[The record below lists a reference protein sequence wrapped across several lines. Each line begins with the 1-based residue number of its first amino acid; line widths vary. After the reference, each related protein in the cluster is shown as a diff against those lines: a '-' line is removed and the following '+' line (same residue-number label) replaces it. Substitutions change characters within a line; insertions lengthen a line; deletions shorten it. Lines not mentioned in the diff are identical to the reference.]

1 MTFSS
6 ISFRAVV
13 DEPRLPSE
21 VASEAFPVSPSTL
34 AILEQFFGER
44 PFLVSIAVFDVRGAA
59 IGPQAANVPASLAT
73 VFFPQ
78 TKLVIECDD
87 DHTFEAS
94 NCRLQGGHDQRHYS
108 RDRSIA
114 TCYASGKFG
123 RLFPCKPL
131 HKKFKI
137 LFLCTWNSSRSIFA
151 EYFMKEIGSDRFEGF
166 SAGVR
171 PRGQVSPITLRVL
184 QAKFRIDASGARS
197 KSWEEFKDA
206 HLDFVVSVSEQAE
219 QTSHA
224 FPGQPI
230 LAHWPYDD
238 PTRVQGTPEQVE
250 AAYFRVASRIRYRLQ
265 LFSNLSFDQ
274 LDRLRIEVQMK
285 KLAESS

>member
-1 MTFSS
+1 
-6 ISFRAVV
+6 
-13 DEPRLPSE
+13 
-21 VASEAFPVSPSTL
+21 
-34 AILEQFFGER
+34 
-44 PFLVSIAVFDVRGAA
+44 
-59 IGPQAANVPASLAT
+59 
-73 VFFPQ
+73 
-78 TKLVIECDD
+78 
-87 DHTFEAS
+87 
-94 NCRLQGGHDQRHYS
+94 
-108 RDRSIA
+108 
-114 TCYASGKFG
+114 
-123 RLFPCKPL
+123 
-131 HKKFKI
+131 
-137 LFLCTWNSSRSIFA
+137 
-151 EYFMKEIGSDRFEGF
+151 MKEIGSDRFEGF

-197 KSWEEFKDA
+197 KSWEEFKEE
-206 HLDFVVSVSEQAE
+206 HLDFIVSVSEQAE

-265 LFSNLSFDQ
+265 LFNNLSFDQ